1 VGAIFIVDFNPISA
15 TFPLA
20 DEWQSINP
28 IPKNQRR
35 FFGAKKKKKKKKKKR
50 TRESMDDLATFLDV
64 AVAVVME
71 AATLFRTHFACSK
84 KLESTHKSPTDL
96 VTEVCY
102 SPIDSKFST

>member
-1 VGAIFIVDFNPISA
+1 
-15 TFPLA
+15 
-20 DEWQSINP
+20 
-28 IPKNQRR
+28 
-35 FFGAKKKKKKKKKKR
+35 
-50 TRESMDDLATFLDV
+50 MDDLATFLDV